1 MGIYEKQQQLMDN
14 VCEDISSFRTLIAP
28 KDESKKAQ
36 YGFIPGMNNMQNEV
50 KALDDHLHTLR
61 EGIFQVL
68 FTGGFSAGKSTLL
81 NALMRKELLKTSI
94 NAETAVITK
103 IVFNADEKVT
113 VYMKQV
119 DEKGQPITKDYTVA
133 DFFKEYRVDQENS
146 TKFEDVEYV
155 QLQQKQDGIGGSLVQ
170 LVDSPGTS
178 NSETDTEMAR
188 KFAEKASAVVYLINA
203 TQPFTYEDKEYIK
216 SHYEGQGLKNLFFVI
231 NRADCVAENE
241 FDSLERGVRDHLK
254 AVFTSNGVF
263 DEKLFNSRVFY
274 TNALGSVNARLEKE
288 VKGRFG
294 GTTKYT
300 KEMDQETG
308 VPEFENALG
317 AYLTDSN
324 RDRDAL
330 AAYVPKLA
338 TVYTVAK
345 SKAAEELEQY
355 AAGKAELERQ
365 RDDLNVS
372 IERVDRI
379 LAGVQATCK
388 NIAADIVRDI
398 KRDYDEYVNVI
409 ERDWDAHFSNKE
421 VLKGIKFSTL
431 DFLKVATTKNQAKKE
446 ELTKPIQKAVKAYV
460 ESKQSVL
467 TRSVTQSVNAN
478 IVKLENSLSNYQQ
491 QLEDLNCPIN
501 ISEVLGNM
509 NVLLGDGSTG
519 NADININ
526 GFQVILGIIGGD
538 PEIAIGG
545 IGGSKSNMQAIV
557 QAIVT
562 NVIEYI
568 AIYVVA
574 WPIGVAMLVAR
585 LVQMIKGVKDGGSEG
600 LMKILCGMK
609 TGVTSELRNAK
620 AKVAVDAEQK
630 ARGAIIRAG
639 ETFSA
644 TFKTELSGY
653 QKSFDDM
660 IANLNSTNFNL
671 SAEKE
676 RTKKLLEK
684 MLEIISNI
692 SLLTTGNALSEREVL
707 MKAEGNRSKN

>member
-28 KDESKKAQ
+28 KDESMKAQ

-50 KALDDHLHTLR
+50 KALDDHLRTLR
-61 EGIFQVL
+61 EGIFQVF

-81 NALMRKELLKTSI
+81 NALMRKELLNTSI

-119 DEKGQPITKDYTVA
+119 DGNGQPITKDYTVA
-133 DFFKEYRVDQENS
+133 SFFKEYRVDQENS

-188 KFAEKASAVVYLINA
+188 KFAGKASAVVYLINA
-203 TQPFTYEDKEYIK
+203 TQPFTHEDKEYIK
-216 SHYEGQGLKNLFFVI
+216 SHYAGQGLKNLFFVI

-254 AVFTSNGVF
+254 DVFTSNGVF

-288 VKGRFG
+288 VKSRFG

-300 KEMDQETG
+300 KEMDQKTG

-317 AYLTDSN
+317 AYLADSN

-345 SKAAEELEQY
+345 SKTAEELEQY
-355 AAGKAELERQ
+355 AAGTAKLERQ
-365 RDDLNVS
+365 LDDLNVS

-379 LAGVQATCK
+379 LAGVQASCK

-398 KRDYDEYVNVI
+398 KRDYEGYVDAI
-409 ERDWDAHFSNKE
+409 ARDWDAHFFNKE

-431 DFLKVATTKNQAKKE
+431 DFIKVAATKDQAKKE
-446 ELTKPIQKAVKAYV
+446 ELTKPLQEAVKAYV
-460 ESKQSVL
+460 ESKQGEL
-467 TRSVTQSVNAN
+467 RGNITQSVNAN

-501 ISEVLGNM
+501 ISEILGNM
-509 NVLLGDGSTG
+509 SVLLGNGSTG
-519 NADININ
+519 AADININ

-538 PEIAIGG
+538 LDIAMGG
-545 IGGSKSNMQAIV
+545 VGGNKSNMQAIV

-562 NVIEYI
+562 NVAEYI
-568 AIYVVA
+568 AVYVVA
-574 WPIGVAMLVAR
+574 WPIGVAMLVTR

-600 LMKILCGMK
+600 LKKILCGMK
-609 TGVTSELRNAK
+609 NGVISELHNAK
-620 AKVAVDAEQK
+620 AKVAIDAEQK
-630 ARGAIIRAG
+630 AGGAIIRAG

-644 TFKTELSGY
+644 TFMTELSGY
-653 QKSFDDM
+653 QKSFEDM
-660 IANLNSTNFNL
+660 IANLNSERFSL

-676 RTKKLLEK
+676 RTKKLLAK
-684 MLEIISNI
+684 MVEIISNI
-692 SLLTTGNALSEREVL
+692 SLLTTGKVLSESEVL
-707 MKAEGNRSKN
+707 MKAEV

>member
-14 VCEDISSFRTLIAP
+14 VCEDITSFRTLIAP
-28 KDESKKAQ
+28 KDESKKAA

-50 KALDDHLHTLR
+50 KQLDDHLHTLR

-113 VYMKQV
+113 VYKKQV
-119 DEKGQPITKDYTVA
+119 DEKGQPITKDYTIA
-133 DFFKEYRVDQENS
+133 AFFEEYRVDQENS

-188 KFAEKASAVVYLINA
+188 KFADKASAIVYLINA
-203 TQPFTYEDKEYIK
+203 TMPFTDEDKKYIK
-216 SHYEGQGLKNLFFVI
+216 GHYAGRGLKNLFFVI
-231 NRADCVAENE
+231 NRVDCVA
-241 FDSLERGVRDHLK
+241 DSELDNLESNVREQLK
-254 AVFTSNGVF
+254 DVFTYNGVF
-263 DEKLFNSRVFY
+263 DAKMFDSRVFY
-274 TNALGSVNARLEKE
+274 TNAYGSINARLEKE
-288 VKGRFG
+288 IKKKIG
-294 GTTKYT
+294 GTKKYT

-317 AYLTDSN
+317 AFLTDDN
-324 RDRDAL
+324 RDKAAL

-345 SKAAEELEQY
+345 SKTAEELAQY

-365 RDDLNVS
+365 RDDLNAS
-372 IERVDRI
+372 IDRVDRI
-379 LAGVQATCK
+379 LTGVQASCK

-398 KRDYDEYVNVI
+398 KRDYEGYVDAI
-409 ERDWDAHFSNKE
+409 ARDWDTHFSNKD
-421 VLKGIKFSTL
+421 VLKGIKFSTF
-431 DFLKVATTKNQAKKE
+431 DFIKVAATKNQAKKE
-446 ELTKPIQKAVKAYV
+446 ELTQPIQKAVKAYV
-460 ESKQSVL
+460 ESKQDVL
-467 TRSVTQSVNAN
+467 SKSIEQSVNAN
-478 IVKLENSLSNYQQ
+478 IAKLENSLSNYQQ

-501 ISEVLGNM
+501 ISEILGNM
-509 NVLLGDGSTG
+509 SVLLGNG
-519 NADININ
+519 NAGAADVHIN
-526 GFQVILGIIGGD
+526 GFQVILGIVGGD
-538 PEIAIGG
+538 LDIAMGG
-545 IGGSKSNMQAIV
+545 VGGNTSNTQAIIK
-557 QAIVT
+557 AIVT

-574 WPIGVAMLVAR
+574 WPIGVAMLLGR
-585 LVQMIKGVKDGGSEG
+585 LIQMIKGIKDGGSEG
-600 LMKILCGMK
+600 LKKILCGMK
-609 TGVTSELRNAK
+609 NGVVNELYNAK
-620 AKVAVDAEQK
+620 SKVAVDAEQK
-630 ARGAIIRAG
+630 AGGAIIRAG

-644 TFKTELSGY
+644 TFKTELAGY
-653 QKSFDDM
+653 QKSFEDM
-660 IANLNSTNFNL
+660 IANLNSKNFNL
-671 SAEKE
+671 SSEQE

-684 MLEIISNI
+684 MVDIISNI
-692 SLLTTGNALSEREVL
+692 NLLTTGNTLSESEVL
-707 MKAEGNRSKN
+707 MKAEVNHSKN